1 MKAGIDTM
9 INEKIEKLLNDQ
21 LNKELYSAYLYLS
34 IEAYFNSINLQGF
47 AHWFRVQVQEER
59 DHALLFF
66 EYINRAGGR
75 VRLQLIEGPKTEF
88 ASIEEAL
95 GLTLEHERFVT
106 ESIYNIVDAARQE
119 RDHKTD
125 SFLKWFID
133 EQVEEEE
140 NADNNVK
147 KFQLVK
153 DDGKGIL
160 MLDTEFAARVYT
172 PAPGLQGAAQA

>member
-1 MKAGIDTM
+1 M
-9 INEKIEKLLNDQ
+9 ISEKIEKMLNDQ
-21 LNKELYSAYLYLS
+21 LNKELFSGYLYLS
-34 IEAYFNSINLQGF
+34 IEAYFNTLNLQGF
-47 AHWFRVQVQEER
+47 AHWFRVQAQEET

-66 EYINRAGGR
+66 EYINRVGGK
-75 VRLQLIEGPKTEF
+75 VTLQPIEGPKVDF
-88 ASIEEAL
+88 SSIQEAL
-95 GLTLEHERFVT
+95 AKSLEHEQFVT
-106 ESIYNIVDAARQE
+106 NSIYNIVDEVRQE

-140 NADNNVK
+140 NADNNIQK
-147 KFQLVK
+147 YELVK

-160 MLDTEFAARVYT
+160 MLDAEFGARVYT

>member
-1 MKAGIDTM
+1 M
-9 INEKIEKLLNDQ
+9 ISEKIEKLLNDQ
-21 LNKELYSAYLYLS
+21 INKELFSAYLYLS

-47 AHWFRVQVQEER
+47 AHWYRIQIQEER
-59 DHALLFF
+59 DHALLIF
-66 EYINRAGGR
+66 EYINRVGGR
-75 VRLQLIEGPKTEF
+75 VKLQPIEGPKVDF
-88 ASIEEAL
+88 SSIQEAL
-95 GLTLEHERFVT
+95 AQTLEHERFVT
-106 ESIYNIVDAARQE
+106 NSIYNIVDAARQE

-140 NADNNVK
+140 NSDNNIK
-147 KFQLVK
+147 KYELVK

-160 MLDTEFAARVYT
+160 MLDAEFATRVYT